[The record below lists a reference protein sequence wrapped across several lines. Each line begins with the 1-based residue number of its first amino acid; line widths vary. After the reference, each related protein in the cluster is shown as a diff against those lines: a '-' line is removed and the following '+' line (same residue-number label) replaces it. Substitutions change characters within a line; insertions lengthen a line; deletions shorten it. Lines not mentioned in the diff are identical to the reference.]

1 MTHKDVILLVEDSE
15 DDVFLFRRAL
25 ERSGCDADLCH
36 HRTVAAATQYL
47 ESLTAEK
54 RPLPRMAFV
63 DLILPKVGGAD
74 LVMWIKESDTYQR
87 IPVIVITGVVAPS
100 SASQLARFGATA
112 VMMKPSRLEDLVDA
126 IHAACIFWLKY
137 SVRP

>member
-1 MTHKDVILLVEDSE
+1 MTRKDAILLVEDSE

-25 ERSGCDADLCH
+25 ERSRCEADLCH

-63 DLILPKVGGAD
+63 DLILPKVGGAE
-74 LVMWIKESDTYQR
+74 LVTWIKRSDAYQR
-87 IPVIVITGVVAPS
+87 IPVIVITGVVAPTA
-100 SASQLARFGATA
+100 ASQLARFGATA
-112 VMMKPSRLEDLVDA
+112 VMVKPSNIEHLVDA
-126 IHAACIFWLKY
+126 IHAACTFWLKY
-137 SVRP
+137 SICP